1 MIIDNSKANTF
12 RTCPYKYFEKYVKNI
27 EPKPFPGEG
36 YSALEFGS
44 RMHELLEEHAKGDVV
59 IYSESP
65 NAALE
70 IEAQVM
76 MAAYKAQYP
85 AEEWNI
91 VDVERTLLVQLPDS
105 EHVYAFKI
113 DLVVRSHATGKLSI
127 IDHKTQERTSK
138 SNLPQKW
145 AARDQAT
152 LYIWGAGQYYKEE
165 IENFIVDILMRQ
177 SPAGQKLA
185 SFPERQKLERTPKQI
200 EIALRDIIFIADEIS
215 ACEWMYGH
223 EEPWPANREECYTWG
238 QCDYYALHTY
248 GDTDETAEIREH
260 KYQKR
265 EEYLQIEGLEVVKA
279 L

>member
-1 MIIDNSKANTF
+1 MIIDNSKANAF
-12 RTCPYKYFEKYVKNI
+12 RRCPYFYFEKYVKNI
-27 EPKPFPGEG
+27 EPKPYPGED
-36 YSALEFGS
+36 YTALQFGS
-44 RMHELLEEHAKGDVV
+44 RMHELLEEYAKGVL
-59 IYSESP
+59 IYPESP
-65 NAALE
+65 IAALE
-70 IEAQVM
+70 VEAQVM

-85 AEEWNI
+85 AEEWDI
-91 VDVERTLLVQLPDS
+91 EDVERTLLVQLPSS

-113 DLVVRSHATGKLSI
+113 DLVVRSHATRKLSI
-127 IDHKTQERTSK
+127 IDHKTQERSSK

-145 AARDQAT
+145 ASRDQGT
-152 LYIWGAGQYYKEE
+152 LYIWGASVYYKEK
-165 IENFIVDILMRQ
+165 IENFIVNILVRQ
-177 SPAGQKLA
+177 SPAGQKPP
-185 SFPERQKLERTPKQI
+185 SFPERQKLERTEKQI
-200 EIALRDIIFIADEIS
+200 ELALRDITYIADQIDD
-215 ACEWMYGH
+215 CFNRYGY